1 MITGEFRAAL
11 DEKGRLLVP
20 TKIRGE
26 IAGDLLILTKGID
39 SCLWLFPP
47 QEWQKISK
55 SILESTSMFQ
65 ATGRLIQRRIIAPA
79 SELEVDKAGR
89 INIPAVLREH
99 AGLKKDCVILG
110 IRNYVEIWDEA
121 AYEAYLTDAEGSL
134 GSLEDQISI
143 LWPKE

>member
-1 MITGEFRAAL
+1 MITGEFRASL

-20 TKIRGE
+20 TKIRSE
-26 IAGDLLILTKGID
+26 IAGDILILTKGID
-39 SCLWLFPP
+39 NCLWLFPP
-47 QEWQKISK
+47 QEWAKISK

-65 ATGRLIQRRIIAPA
+65 QSGRLIQRKIIAPA

-89 INIPAVLREH
+89 VTVSPVLREY
-99 AGLKKDCVILG
+99 AGLKKDVVILG

-121 AYEAYLTDAEGSL
+121 AYEAYLDEAEKNM